1 MTVLNTGWT
10 NRYQGPFDANGR
22 PVQPI
27 YRGNPANQTS
37 TGLPRPFDAN
47 GRPIQPIYRGNA
59 ANQPITGLPNVAGL
73 NLQQMR
79 QLGKTGGAGA
89 FNALLGSPQG
99 QAVQER
105 VRAAQSQNVGPPQGS
120 APQQGEGGLPQTGG
134 GFPVSEAGG
143 FNNRLEVGDPN
154 LLGGGYVGEGELQ
167 LQDRTSSNDGGY
179 DGSGINPNGMYTDPN
194 GSGINKGS
202 VGIDIRDPG
211 GVAGVGG
218 AGSDEKIFSGTS
230 GGLQAGSGTVAEDI
244 DPAEESALSQ
254 LDPIPSDTPATGLA
268 GYEQAMGQGFD
279 AGMGGYQGGKQE
291 AIQMLLNAYRGSV
304 DPVTGERKMGSR
316 DFDIQETNRAADA
329 MRGYSEGGAEAQ
341 QLQAALTGAL
351 GPDAQARAI
360 ANFQESPGQKYL
372 REQTER
378 GVLRNAASVGGLGG
392 GNVLKALQAN
402 AAGLASQDFQ
412 NQFNRLSNVADRGMT
427 ASGTMADLF
436 SNLGSRQARM
446 RNQMGTN
453 IAGVSERYGQ
463 RAGDLGFNTG
473 AMLGANRQRV
483 GDRIADNIAAT
494 SGAVAG
500 QQSGDLLGTLL
511 GGDASNL
518 VNLINAAQSGDA
530 ASNEALAALLAN
542 LTVGEGSNISSL
554 KGLPGITNT
563 AADALSGAGNL
574 AGGIG
579 AAIAASDH
587 LLKTDIRKLGEHN
600 GHNLYSWKW
609 NAEGERLTGH
619 KFGAGVLATEVLEK
633 TPEAVSIKDGY
644 LAVDYSRIF

>member
-1 MTVLNTGWT
+1 MTYT

-22 PVQPI
+22 P
-27 YRGNPANQTS
+27 
-37 TGLPRPFDAN
+37 
-47 GRPIQPIYRGNA
+47 IQPVYRGNA

-99 QAVQER
+99 ESVQAG

-120 APQQGEGGLPQTGG
+120 APQQGESGLPQTGG
-134 GFPVSEAGG
+134 GLP
-143 FNNRLEVGDPN
+143 PN
-154 LLGGGYVGEGELQ
+154 PHDQGQ
-167 LQDRTSSNDGGY
+167 
-179 DGSGINPNGMYTDPN
+179 DPN
-194 GSGINKGS
+194 GPGINKGG
-202 VGIDIRDPG
+202 VGMDITDPG
-211 GVAGVGG
+211 TGGVGG
-218 AGSDEKIFSGTS
+218 AVSDEKIFSGTS
-230 GGLQAGSGTVAEDI
+230 GGLQAAGNAAANQ
-244 DPAEESALSQ
+244 AEESALAQ
-254 LDPIPSDTPATGLA
+254 LDPIPGGTPATGLI
-268 GYEQAMGQGFD
+268 GYEQAIGQGFD
-279 AGMGGYQGGKQE
+279 AGMEGYQGGKQD

-329 MRGYSEGGAEAQ
+329 MRGYSQGGAEAQ

-351 GPDAQARAI
+351 GPDAQARAM
-360 ANFQESPGQKYL
+360 ANFQDSPGQRYL

-436 SNLGSRQARM
+436 STLGSRQARM

-473 AMLGANRQRV
+473 TLLGTNRQRV
-483 GDRIADNIAAT
+483 GDRIADNIASTAQ
-494 SGAVAG
+494 SVAG
-500 QQSGDLLGTLL
+500 QQGGDLLANLL
-511 GGDASNL
+511 GGDSSNII
-518 VNLINAAQSGDA
+518 NLINAAQSGDA
-530 ASNEALAALLAN
+530 ASSEALAALLAN

-554 KGLPGITNT
+554 KGLPGITN
-563 AADALSGAGNL
+563 SAGQSL
-574 AGGIG
+574 GGIG
-579 AAIAASDH
+579 QGAEGIGTLITALAKGSDP
-587 LLKTDIRKLGEHN
+587 LLKTDVQKIGEHN

-609 NAEGERLTGH
+609 NSEGERLTGQ

-633 TPEAVSIKDGY
+633 DPEAVSIKDGY
-644 LAVDYSRIF
+644 LHVDYSRIF